1 MSTFRHGTALA
12 LRAAALAVVGPA
24 VAVAFA
30 APALATPTAGTAAAA
45 GTGTIQGFVWDD
57 LNRNGIQDA
66 GEPGAAGV
74 TVGYQQIIDGR
85 PGFYYAKATTG
96 NDGVYAIADLTPG
109 EYRAVA
115 STADGWVFTTA
126 STGEDRAKDSDFVD
140 YIHNTTPG
148 VQQWAM
154 TSNVTV
160 EAGGTVV
167 LDAGVMK
174 GPGSLGT
181 IQGRVWN
188 DLNRNGVQ
196 DAGEPGAAGVTVGYQ
211 QIIDGRPELFYAKA
225 TTGNDGVYAIVNL
238 PAGEYRA
245 VANTVDWLFT
255 TASAGE
261 DRARDS
267 DFAGYIDN
275 PAPGV
280 QQWAETSNVTVE
292 AGGTVVLDAGVMKR
306 PGGGGTI
313 QGRVWSDLNRN
324 GIQDAGEPGAAYVTI
339 GYQQI
344 IDGRP
349 GLFYAKVTT
358 GHDGAYSI
366 VDLPAGEYRAVAST
380 VVWLFTTASAGE
392 DRAKD
397 SDFAGYIDNPAAPQQ
412 VAMTSNVTV
421 DAGGTV
427 VLDAGVVKREP

>member
-74 TVGYQQIIDGR
+74 TV
-85 PGFYYAKATTG
+85 
-96 NDGVYAIADLTPG
+96 
-109 EYRAVA
+109 
-115 STADGWVFTTA
+115 
-126 STGEDRAKDSDFVD
+126 
-140 YIHNTTPG
+140 
-148 VQQWAM
+148 
-154 TSNVTV
+154 
-160 EAGGTVV
+160 
-167 LDAGVMK
+167 
-174 GPGSLGT
+174 
-181 IQGRVWN
+181 
-188 DLNRNGVQ
+188 
-196 DAGEPGAAGVTVGYQ
+196 
-211 QIIDGRPELFYAKA
+211 
-225 TTGNDGVYAIVNL
+225 
-238 PAGEYRA
+238 
-245 VANTVDWLFT
+245 
-255 TASAGE
+255 
-261 DRARDS
+261 
-267 DFAGYIDN
+267 
-275 PAPGV
+275 
-280 QQWAETSNVTVE
+280 
-292 AGGTVVLDAGVMKR
+292 
-306 PGGGGTI
+306 
-313 QGRVWSDLNRN
+313 
-324 GIQDAGEPGAAYVTI
+324 